1 MEGDP
6 GPGTPTGQLTESGL
20 LSTNCPLILLTLA
33 INFTGHP
40 RGVFVSRFLMVP
52 EKIVV
57 SLHLQSSPSHPCPS
71 LFGVLMTTTNV
82 DLWKLNKEKSNTSC
96 LFLLFDYTVEV
107 LGGVNDGK
115 IQQQKTKPNKMQ
127 QQ

>member
-6 GPGTPTGQLTESGL
+6 GLGTPTGQLTESGL

-52 EKIVV
+52 EKICRV
-57 SLHLQSSPSHPCPS
+57 SPSTKFS
-71 LFGVLMTTTNV
+71 LPPLSLIVWG
-82 DLWKLNKEKSNTSC
+82 
-96 LFLLFDYTVEV
+96 FDDYDECRLV
-107 LGGVNDGK
+107 
-115 IQQQKTKPNKMQ
+115 KTK
-127 QQ
+127 